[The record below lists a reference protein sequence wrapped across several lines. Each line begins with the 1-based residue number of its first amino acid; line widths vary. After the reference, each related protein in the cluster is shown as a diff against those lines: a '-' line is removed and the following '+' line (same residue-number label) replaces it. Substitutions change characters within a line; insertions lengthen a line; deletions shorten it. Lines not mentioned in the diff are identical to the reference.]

1 MHLTIPSTTTDC
13 PGGHWCPDPVREE
26 ISQDTI
32 RRLIRSM
39 PKHCWECIQARGGH
53 IHYWVTLRV
62 AVILFTLVGV
72 ACDFN
77 YLSCLSC
84 YAPYSGSTATL
95 FFFFVSS
102 CVYDCSNRP
111 VCMQHFIC
119 APKYFPPTHTHMW
132 ILQTHVLF
140 LNSHTELLHLCLCV
154 CVVLNMSHFLPHML
168 LWITPPS
175 REYGL
180 SPPPF
185 PPSSMPFPHVFSCE
199 ALESVWS
206 CVRRGGWGDGKR
218 RWLLDWCLRVWVWV
232 PLPLGRKWWE
242 NAL

>member
-1 MHLTIPSTTTDC
+1 MHPTIPSTTTDC
-13 PGGHWCPDPVREE
+13 PEGHQCPDLVREE

-32 RRLIRSM
+32 SRLIRSM
-39 PKHCWECIQARGGH
+39 PRHCWECIQARGGH
-53 IHYWVTLRV
+53 THYWVTWGV
-62 AVILFTLVGV
+62 AVILFTLVGLWFQLCV
-72 ACDFN
+72 
-77 YLSCLSC
+77 LSVLLLAFFRLHCHLVFFCFLLCLQLLQQAHM
-84 YAPYSGSTATL
+84 YATL
-95 FFFFVSS
+95 HMCTQVFSS
-102 CVYDCSNRP
+102 YSD
-111 VCMQHFIC
+111 
-119 APKYFPPTHTHMW
+119 THVV
-132 ILQTHVLF
+132 LQAHVLF

-185 PPSSMPFPHVFSCE
+185 PPSTMPFPHVFSCE

-206 CVRRGGWGDGKR
+206 RVRRGGWGDGKR
-218 RWLLDWCLRVWVWV
+218 RWLLDWCPRVWVWV